1 LNRELGTEIL
11 VGKIF
16 CTPID
21 KPGPFRTLDEG
32 FWLDTGFVLALE
44 LQRSGLPGT
53 FYVMCNLTGHTDY
66 EEITDEEIYGDPN
79 LLKLCWSGPS
89 FTVARVE
96 GQGLDLLNG
105 SWDKIREE
113 NERIKL
119 TVLSD
124 RRPEIVETG
133 WERDG
138 SGKMLVGLFET

>member
-1 LNRELGTEIL
+1 MGTEIL

-16 CTPID
+16 YASID
-21 KPGPFRTLDEG
+21 QPDPFRTLDERS
-32 FWLDTGFVLALE
+32 WYDTGFVLTLE

-53 FYVMCNLTGHTDY
+53 FYVMCNLTWHNGN
-66 EEITDEEIYGDPN
+66 EEMTDEEIYGDPD
-79 LLKLCWSGPS
+79 LLKFCQSGPP

-105 SWDKIREE
+105 SWNKIRKE

-124 RRPEIVETG
+124 RIPEIVETG
-133 WERDG
+133 WKSDG
-138 SGKMLVGLFET
+138 MLVGLFPDLEKIK